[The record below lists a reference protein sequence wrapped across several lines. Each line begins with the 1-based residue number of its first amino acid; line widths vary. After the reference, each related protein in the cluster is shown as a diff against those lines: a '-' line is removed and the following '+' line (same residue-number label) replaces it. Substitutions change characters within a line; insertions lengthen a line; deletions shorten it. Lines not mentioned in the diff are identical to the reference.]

1 VILRAR
7 RLAAAFLPKPEY
19 NPAISFSEVQT
30 MRKFQFVTISALA
43 LAAVPAICNAQVD
56 TKWKVHDPDRPVPPA
71 IDSGTASTQDSP
83 GRLPSDAVVLFD
95 GKDLS
100 KWAHKDGSA
109 AKWKVENG
117 YFEVVPKTGYLYT
130 REAFGDCQLHVEFA
144 EPVPPKG
151 EGQDRGNSGVFLQGL
166 YETQVLDSY
175 QSKTYADGQAAAIYG
190 QYPPLV
196 NASRPPGQWQTYDIV
211 FHGPRFAK
219 DGKLLRPARETVF
232 HNGVL
237 VQDNVE
243 LSGPTAH
250 GKRPPYEPQP
260 EKLPLA
266 LQDHNHPVHYR
277 NIWIRE
283 LKSTE

>member
-1 VILRAR
+1 MKTWLLIIRTGLL
-7 RLAAAFLPKPEY
+7 LAAASQVCY
-19 NPAISFSEVQT
+19 AQVQT
-30 MRKFQFVTISALA
+30 T
-43 LAAVPAICNAQVD
+43 
-56 TKWKVHDPDRPVPPA
+56 WKIHDPNRPLPPV
-71 IDSGTASTQDSP
+71 IEPGTSSAQDSP
-83 GRLPSDAVVLFD
+83 GRPPSDAVVLFD

-117 YFEVVPKTGYLYT
+117 YAEVVAKTGYIYT
-130 REAFGDCQLHVEFA
+130 REAFGDCQLHVEFT
-144 EPVPPKG
+144 EPLPAKG
-151 EGQDRGNSGVFLQGL
+151 ESQDRGNSGVFLQGL

-175 QSKTYADGQAAAIYG
+175 QSKTYADGQAGAIYG

-196 NASRPPGQWQTYDIV
+196 NASRPPGQWQVYDIV
-211 FHGPRFAK
+211 FHGPRFDK

-243 LSGPTAH
+243 LTGPTAH

-260 EKLPLA
+260 EKLPVA
-266 LQDHNHPVHYR
+266 LQDHGHPVRYR

-283 LKSTE
+283 LKTAE